1 MTAHTE
7 QSTPSLIRTRAGAPP
22 ATTPQLF
29 FTPAELA
36 RRWRVTQDHLYRQ
49 VIGRDLPAIRIGKGR
64 RGRWRIAYADIE
76 KYETRHRVVYSEPD
90 RMKDC
95 D

>member
-1 MTAHTE
+1 MTTRAG
-7 QSTPSLIRTRAGAPP
+7 QPTPSLTRTRSGSSP
-22 ATTPQLF
+22 ATAPQLF

-49 VIGRDLPAIRIGKGR
+49 VIGRELPAIRIGNGR

-76 KYETRHRVVYSEPD
+76 KYETRHRVVYAEPD
-90 RMKDC
+90 RMEDS